1 MKKYSN
7 CVKLETS
14 IELKIIILI
23 FQINDKK
30 KFQEIRFDFFEQ
42 FFEKTF
48 NDSNIYENLK

>member
-30 KFQEIRFDFFEQ
+30 KVSR
-42 FFEKTF
+42 K
-48 NDSNIYENLK
+48 